1 MKVMREL
8 AEFASI
14 VKCDTGSS
22 YWTKHGN
29 YEFVAITYKLKDSN
43 IPCIVDIELILCPMN
58 GHMIYI
64 NTYGDI
70 DKVRDEGHDWEY
82 DIYHHIIKSL
92 SYVSKIEIIK

>member
-1 MKVMREL
+1 
-8 AEFASI
+8 
-14 VKCDTGSS
+14 
-22 YWTKHGN
+22 
-29 YEFVAITYKLKDSN
+29 
-43 IPCIVDIELILCPMN
+43 MN